1 LGWRTVTFDLGLRIN
16 DLNNLNQLNDPNAL
30 SDLSHK
36 NKGRLEMTNT
46 IKNGSKIY
54 FTKDHDMVRRAV
66 GDFVKKEIN
75 PNVDQWE
82 EEGFAPLKDI
92 FKKMGDLGFLG
103 IRYDPIYGGQGLD
116 YWYDT
121 VFLEELGHIKAL
133 GLSVAITVQTH
144 MATPAINE
152 FGSDYLKDTFL
163 RAAIAGD
170 LVGAIAVTEPG
181 AGSDVA
187 AIQTTAKKD
196 NGDYVINGSKMYITN
211 GTQADFLTLLART
224 GDEPGY
230 HSFSLF
236 VVPTDL
242 PGFSVGRKLDKLGIR
257 ISDTAELFFDN
268 VRVPA
273 ANLIGKENE
282 GFIYQMM
289 QFQHER
295 FSLLPFACTAAKDII
310 EMTLEHI
317 RQRVVFGK
325 PLITKQVLR
334 HRLADWL
341 TEIECLQQLIY
352 HIVRM
357 KQAGLD
363 ATREI
368 SMGKL
373 IASQVLNKVADG
385 CLQMYGGLGFMNEML
400 ISRYYRDARGLAIG
414 GGADEVMRDVI
425 AKMEGY

>member
-1 LGWRTVTFDLGLRIN
+1 MAAG
-16 DLNNLNQLNDPNAL
+16 
-30 SDLSHK
+30 S
-36 NKGRLEMTNT
+36 
-46 IKNGSKIY
+46 KNGNQIY
-54 FTKDHDMVRRAV
+54 FTKEHDMVRRAV
-66 GDFVKKEIN
+66 SDFVKKEIN
-75 PNVDQWE
+75 PHVDQWE
-82 EEGFAPLKDI
+82 EDGIAPLKEI

-103 IRYDPIYGGQGLD
+103 IRYDPQYGGQGLD

-121 VFLEELGHIKAL
+121 VFLEELGHIQAL

-144 MATPAINE
+144 MATPAIAE
-152 FGSDYLKDTFL
+152 FGNEHLKETYLK
-163 RAAIAGD
+163 AAIAGEM
-170 LVGAIAVTEPG
+170 VGAIAVTEPG

-187 AIQTTAKKD
+187 AIQTTARKD
-196 NGDYVINGSKMYITN
+196 NGSYIINGSKIYITN
-211 GTQADFLTLLART
+211 GTQADFYTLLART
-224 GDEPGY
+224 SDEPGY

-236 VVPTDL
+236 VVPADL
-242 PGFSVGRKLDKLGIR
+242 PGFTIGRKLDKLGIR

-268 VRVPA
+268 VRVPVE
-273 ANLIGKENE
+273 NLIGKEGE
-282 GFIYQMM
+282 GFICQMM

-295 FSLLPFACTAAKDII
+295 FSLLPFACIAARDII
-310 EMTLEHI
+310 DMTVEHI

-325 PLITKQVLR
+325 PLIKKQVLR

-357 KQAGLD
+357 KEAGLD
-363 ATREI
+363 ATREV

-373 IASQVLNKVADG
+373 IASKVLIKVADG

-414 GGADEVMRDVI
+414 GGADEVMSDVI
-425 AKMEGY
+425 ARLEGY